1 MLQNK
6 FKKIKPSSIGVYVG
20 LDFVGDGLI
29 KLPFIR
35 SLRQVFPKAK
45 ITWIA
50 GTHKSEFKRTLAPLV
65 KGLLDEVIEEANIG
79 FIGVS
84 EAKFSQRLKDLNNL
98 RNPPFNGR
106 KFDLLIDIKTHLLTT
121 LMVKTIKHNLFLSG
135 CAKFYFSDLK
145 PAPYFKREL
154 NLSQR
159 LVQLVEI
166 ALGRK
171 INLPPPPLPLEKK
184 YRELAKRALPD
195 NKNYIGFA
203 PGAGDTRKCWNLNNF
218 IEVAKYFSDHNK
230 IPVFFL
236 GPKEENWLKII
247 KKKVPNSLFPEWGK
261 FKKNN
266 IKGPALVIA
275 LAERIK
281 CALANDSGT
290 AHMIDAGG
298 APIVKVFGKSLPGKY
313 TGLTP
318 GSLNID
324 SRAFGST
331 DINEITSNY
340 VIEKIKSYF

>member
-1 MLQNK
+1 M
-6 FKKIKPSSIGVYVG
+6 I
-20 LDFVGDGLI
+20 
-29 KLPFIR
+29 
-35 SLRQVFPKAK
+35 
-45 ITWIA
+45 
-50 GTHKSEFKRTLAPLV
+50 
-65 KGLLDEVIEEANIG
+65 
-79 FIGVS
+79 
-84 EAKFSQRLKDLNNL
+84 
-98 RNPPFNGR
+98 
-106 KFDLLIDIKTHLLTT
+106 
-121 LMVKTIKHNLFLSG
+121 
-135 CAKFYFSDLK
+135 
-145 PAPYFKREL
+145 
-154 NLSQR
+154 
-159 LVQLVEI
+159 
-166 ALGRK
+166 
-171 INLPPPPLPLEKK
+171 
-184 YRELAKRALPD
+184 
-195 NKNYIGFA
+195 
-203 PGAGDTRKCWNLNNF
+203 NNF

-236 GPKEENWLKII
+236 GPKEENRLKII